1 VSAIPINASAPP
13 VQKTLTICTSLKSG
27 HQIISKSGKCN
38 ERIYESRT
46 WYQKGAAPSG
56 TPGSDLLDLRTCVS
70 KRSNLQMILIRSACN
85 SKTQTT
91 SLWQRPLGPPVAPS
105 ITSVAMGL
113 QGTATLNI
121 SASADDGGARVTSY
135 LVTSNPGDVKALF
148 TPNKIKAA
156 RISGLAPGNT
166 YSFTVVAIN
175 SKGSSPASIS
185 SKGTIAPTIP
195 SAPTITKV
203 VATGTNTAQLTFT
216 APINAGGSPITSYV
230 ARTNPGGLQTTVF
243 QSASGTINISN
254 LTHSTSYT
262 FTLVANNAAG
272 TSPESANSSSITTA
286 TPPPPPAPVVAAPV
300 PTPTQTPTPTPTVIA
315 VAAIAGVTAPVTS
328 ATPVTTTT
336 AGTGYTGTVSWR
348 TGGPPLVGNF
358 AGATTYTAIITL
370 TATAGYTLTGVAA
383 NFFTVAGATS
393 VSHSADSGEIT
404 AVFPATIKLTQTVVI
419 TNFPTDIAYGVSPI
433 ALAAVSTSGLSVAF
447 TTATSLICTV
457 SGTTLT
463 ILTVGTCTINAN
475 QAGNTNFAAASQVS
489 GSFTISKA
497 TPSLSNFAH
506 ISKNVGDASFDL
518 APPSVANSLPGAFSY
533 TSATTATATISGQ
546 TVTIGS
552 AGSTLVTATFTP
564 TDSTRYNNATI
575 TMTLSVGLAAQATLS
590 ITSLTTNTKAYPY
603 TQALSITTSG
613 GSGTG
618 ATTFAIASGGTA
630 TGCALSN
637 PTSTAT
643 ITATSVGTC
652 LIQASK
658 AADSTYSATTSPT
671 VTFTFTTA
679 TQTITFATPSAMTLG
694 GFTQTVAPTASSSL
708 TVTLTSTTTGI
719 CTVAGFVITALATG
733 TCSIT
738 ASQTGNSNYLAASD
752 VIQSFAIKATQTIT
766 FATPSGMSVGGST
779 QTVTPTASSSLTV
792 TLTSTTTGVCSVAG
806 FVITAVATGTCS
818 ITASQTGNSNYL
830 AANDEIQSF
839 AISGPA
845 SGAAIT
851 TQPAGA
857 GSGSVLGTQPVI
869 RIVDSGGNTVTS
881 STVNVVAS
889 IASGTGTLSGT
900 TTIAAS
906 SGIAT
911 FTNLVVTGTA
921 GAFTLTFTPTSLTA
935 ATSNNLTITAG
946 PASKVAITRASV
958 GTERRTAFSTQ
969 PQITIRDASNNTVT
983 SSTAVVTASITSGAG
998 GSLVGTTT
1006 ATASSGL
1013 ATFIG
1018 LGLDGTIGTTYTI
1031 TYTVSDLTVA
1041 TATVTL
1047 TGTTCD
1053 GIFTCQ
1059 VGDTGPG
1066 GGKIF
1071 YAANMPFNC
1080 GASSVGSIITPKATT
1095 TCYYL
1100 EVAPSNWNGGS
1111 DPTKLWAV
1119 ASNQG
1124 TNIPDIVD
1132 DATAYNNSLGIGRG
1146 LQNSLYIVAQGNDT
1160 TTAAGAARGYTVGP
1174 INDWYLPTTAELNL
1188 LCQWANGNAPSVT
1201 TRCTGGSLNSST
1213 YGAASAGFV
1222 EAFYYSS
1229 SERDAYDYGVNMA
1242 WMQHFSL
1249 GNQASTP
1256 KTSTPFVR
1264 PIRAFGVPITIS
1276 VAAISGVTAPVTGA
1290 MPVSTTTAGTGYT
1303 GTVSWS
1309 GSPST
1314 FAAATVYTATITLTP
1329 TAGYTLTGVTAN
1341 FFTVSG
1347 GAPVTHSANSGV
1359 ITAVF
1364 YMVGSTGPG
1373 GGEIFYLNPGGF
1385 NCGPTRT
1392 NRCSYLEAAPSGW
1405 RNGGTPANDPQI
1417 AWATN
1422 VNFNRTTVTGANRT
1436 AIGSGYQNSIDI
1448 VNQAGNEAATS
1459 AAVAAREYRGPN
1471 NVNDWYLPSKDEL
1484 LQMCKWARGQAWE
1497 SDATTC
1503 SAGGSINTGSA
1514 AGFVENTPY
1523 WSSSEVSSREAWAQY
1538 LIGDSQQELEKFYG
1552 ALVRPIRAFG
1562 P

>member
-1 VSAIPINASAPP
+1 MIR
-13 VQKTLTICTSLKSG
+13 TRLT
-27 HQIISKSGKCN
+27 CN
-38 ERIYESRT
+38 
-46 WYQKGAAPSG
+46 P
-56 TPGSDLLDLRTCVS
+56 
-70 KRSNLQMILIRSACN
+70 
-85 SKTQTT
+85 KTQTT
-91 SLWQRPLGPPVAPS
+91 LLWQRPLGPPVAPS
-105 ITSVAMGL
+105 ITSIAMGVL
-113 QGTATLNI
+113 GTVTLNI
-121 SASADDGGARVTSY
+121 SASTEDGGTRVTSY
-135 LVTSNPGDVKALF
+135 LVTSTFGD
-148 TPNKIKAA
+148 IKVTFKPDQIRAA

-166 YSFTVVAIN
+166 YSFSVFAIN

-185 SKGTIAPTIP
+185 SKPILAPTVP
-195 SAPTITKV
+195 SAPTIAKV

-216 APINAGGSPITSYV
+216 APSNDGGAPITSYV
-230 ARTNPGGLQTTVF
+230 AKSNPGGLQTIVY

-254 LTHSTSYT
+254 LMHSTNYT
-262 FTLVANNAAG
+262 FTLIANNNAG
-272 TSPESANSSSITTA
+272 ASPESAHSTSITTL
-286 TPPPPPAPVVAAPV
+286 TPPPVAVAP
-300 PTPTQTPTPTPTVIA
+300 TPTPTPTDTTIA
-315 VAAIAGVTAPVTS
+315 VAAIAGVTVPVTG

-336 AGTGYTGTVSWR
+336 SGTGYTGTVSWF
-348 TGGPPLVGNF
+348 TGGGPPLLGNF
-358 AGATTYTAIITL
+358 AGANFYTAIITL
-370 TATAGYTLTGVAA
+370 TPTAGYTLTGVAA

-393 VSHSADSGEIT
+393 VTNSADSGEIT
-404 AVFPATIKLTQTVVI
+404 AVFPATVKLTQTIVI
-419 TNFPTDIAYGVSPI
+419 TNFPTDITYGVSPT

-475 QAGNTNFAAASQVS
+475 QEGNTNFAAASQVS

-497 TPSLSNFAH
+497 TPSLSDFAH
-506 ISKNVGDASFDL
+506 ISKNVGDTSFDL
-518 APPSVANSLPGAFSY
+518 TPPSVANSLPGTFGY

-618 ATTFAIASGGTA
+618 ATTFSIASGGTA
-630 TGCALSN
+630 AGCALSN
-637 PTSTAT
+637 STSTAT
-643 ITATSVGTC
+643 ITASAVGTC

-658 AADSTYSATTSPT
+658 AADSTYSAVASTTA
-671 VTFTFTTA
+671 TFTFTVT
-679 TQTITFATPSAMTLG
+679 TQTITFATPSAMSVG
-694 GFTQTVAPTASSSL
+694 GSTQTVAPTASSSL
-708 TVTLTSTTTGI
+708 TVTLTSTTTGV
-719 CTVAGFVITALATG
+719 CT
-733 TCSIT
+733 
-738 ASQTGNSNYLAASD
+738 
-752 VIQSFAIKATQTIT
+752 
-766 FATPSGMSVGGST
+766 
-779 QTVTPTASSSLTV
+779 
-792 TLTSTTTGVCSVAG
+792 VAG

-830 AANDEIQSF
+830 AANDVIQSF

-857 GSGSVLGTQPVI
+857 GSGSLLGTQPVI
-869 RIVDSGGNTVTS
+869 RIVDSGGNTVTT

-969 PQITIRDASNNTVT
+969 PQIAIRDASNNTVT
-983 SSTAVVTASITSGAG
+983 SSTAVVTATITSGAG
-998 GSLVGTTT
+998 GSFVGTTT

-1018 LGLDGTIGTTYTI
+1018 LGLDGTIGTNYTI

-1290 MPVSTTTAGTGYT
+1290 TPVFTTTAGTGYT

-1341 FFTVSG
+1341 FFTVAG

-1373 GGEIFYLNPGGF
+1373 GGKIFYLNPGGF
-1385 NCGPTRT
+1385 ACGPTRT
-1392 NRCSYLEAAPSGW
+1392 NGCSYLEVAPSGW
-1405 RNGGTPANDPQI
+1405 RSGINGSESYSQFTWSVDALKNSNITSIANDS
-1417 AWATN
+1417 
-1422 VNFNRTTVTGANRT
+1422 GAYNHELG
-1436 AIGSGYQNSIDI
+1436 IGLGYKNSDDI
-1448 VNQAGNEAATS
+1448 VNQGNNTTTAAG
-1459 AAVAAREYRGPN
+1459 AARAYTGGSK
-1471 NVNDWYLPSKDEL
+1471 NDWYLPTTAEL
-1484 LQMCKWARGQAWE
+1484 NLLCQWARGVAP
-1497 SDATTC
+1497 SVTTPC
-1503 SAGGSINTGSA
+1503 TGGSLNSSTYGA
-1514 AGFVENTPY
+1514 QNAGFSGDYY
-1523 WSSSEVSSREAWAQY
+1523 WSSSEGGNANAW
-1538 LIGDSQQELEKFYG
+1538 SQRFTVNPGSQENINKFNG
-1552 ALVRPIRAFG
+1552 VFVRPIRAFG

>member
-1 VSAIPINASAPP
+1 MASLLVSPTPATASAPP

-27 HQIISKSGKCN
+27 HQIISKAGKCN

-56 TPGSDLLDLRTCVS
+56 TPGSDLLDLRTCLS
-70 KRSNLQMILIRSACN
+70 KRSNLQMIRTISACN

-91 SLWQRPLGPPVAPS
+91 SLWQRPLGPPVAPM
-105 ITSVAMGL
+105 ITSVAMGIL
-113 QGTATLNI
+113 GTATLEI
-121 SASADDGGARVTSY
+121 SAPKEDGGARVTSY
-135 LVTSNPGDVKALF
+135 LVTSNPGDIKAMF
-148 TPNKIKAA
+148 TPNQIKAA
-156 RISGLAPGNT
+156 RISGLAPGST
-166 YSFTVVAIN
+166 YSFSAVAIN

-185 SKGTIAPTIP
+185 SKATIAPTVP

-216 APINAGGSPITSYV
+216 APTNEGGSPITSYV
-230 ARTNPGGLQTTVF
+230 ARSNPGGLQTTVN

-254 LTHSTSYT
+254 LTHSTTYA
-262 FTLVANNAAG
+262 FTLVAINAVGA
-272 TSPESANSSSITTA
+272 SPESANSSSITTA
-286 TPPPPPAPVVAAPV
+286 TPPPPPAPVVAAP
-300 PTPTQTPTPTPTVIA
+300 TPTPTPTPSVIS
-315 VAAIAGVTAPVTS
+315 VSAIAGVTAPVTS

-336 AGTGYTGTVSWR
+336 PGTGYTGTVSWASS
-348 TGGPPLVGNF
+348 GGALVGNF
-358 AGATTYTAIITL
+358 AGATTYTATITL
-370 TATAGYTLTGVAA
+370 TPTSGYTLTGVAA

-393 VSHSADSGEIT
+393 VTNSAGSGEII
-404 AVFPATIKLTQTVVI
+404 AVFPATIKLTQTIVI
-419 TNFPTDIAYGVSPI
+419 TNFPTDITYGVSPT

-497 TPSLSNFAH
+497 TPILSNFAH
-506 ISKNVGDASFDL
+506 IAKNVGDASFDL

-738 ASQTGNSNYLAASD
+738 ASQTGNSNHLAASD

-792 TLTSTTTGVCSVAG
+792 TLTSTTTGVCTVAG

-1066 GGKIF
+1066 GGQIF

-1124 TNIPDIVD
+1124 TSIPDIVD

-1242 WMQHFSL
+1242 WAQHFSL

-1329 TAGYTLTGVTAN
+1329 TAGYTLTGVSAN
-1341 FFTVSG
+1341 FFTVA
-1347 GAPVTHSANSGV
+1347 GAATVTHSANSGV

-1364 YMVGSTGPG
+1364 YMVNSTGPG
-1373 GGEIFYLNPGGF
+1373 GGKIFYVASTPF
-1385 NCGPTRT
+1385 ACGPTRAVT
-1392 NRCSYLEAAPSGW
+1392 CTYLEAAPSGW

-1417 AWATN
+1417 SWATD
-1422 VNFNRTTVTGANRT
+1422 VNSNQTTAATGADQT
-1436 AIGSGYQNSIDI
+1436 AIGSGYQNSIHI
-1448 VNQAGNEAATS
+1448 VNQDGNVAATS
-1459 AAVAAREYRGPN
+1459 AAVAARNYTGGSKT
-1471 NVNDWYLPSKDEL
+1471 DWYLPSRDEL
-1484 LQMCKWARGQAWE
+1484 NQMCKWARGQAWG
-1497 SDATTC
+1497 SDATIC
-1503 SAGGSINTGSA
+1503 SGDGVINSGAA
-1514 AGFVENTPY
+1514 AGFIDSYPY
-1523 WSSSEVSSREAWAQY
+1523 WSSSESSSFEAWAQT
-1538 LIGDSQQELEKFYG
+1538 LVNDAQEELRKTAG
-1552 ALVRPIRAFG
+1552 VHVRPIRAF
-1562 P
+1562 